1 MDQADNLSPTKT
13 MDSLMLVSSS
23 SSSPSNANEQDE
35 NEKKLVKPK
44 EKLKKKKPKSTF
56 PFGMCKV
63 CNDKATGVHYG
74 ISTCEGCK
82 VKEFFFLLTI
92 FFFVYFINWIL
103 F

>member
-1 MDQADNLSPTKT
+1 MNQGETSSQLQT
-13 MDSLMLVSSS
+13 MDSHMLVTSSS
-23 SSSPSNANEQDE
+23 SKSNEQDE
-35 NEKKLVKPK
+35 NEKPKQEKPK

-82 VKEFFFLLTI
+82 VKKKGFSFF
-92 FFFVYFINWIL
+92 YFNFNLI
-103 F
+103 

>member
-1 MDQADNLSPTKT
+1 MDQADILNTTST
-13 MDSLMLVSSS
+13 MDSVMLVSSS
-23 SSSPSNANEQDE
+23 SSKPNEQKENDE
-35 NEKKLVKPK
+35 KEKNLEKPK

-82 VKEFFFLLTI
+82 VKSFLFFSFFFKL
-92 FFFVYFINWIL
+92 
-103 F
+103 